1 MNNIS
6 TNYLNQ
12 ISVNQHLSAVKPR
25 LSGGGTGKKIKK
37 NISNSSNAN
46 PMANSSNLSMV
57 LVMNNMVHGQKGGS
71 HHGRKNVLAKNLQ
84 KRGNSSTNTPG
95 TQYHNKGNQRVQN
108 EFYF

>member
-1 MNNIS
+1 
-6 TNYLNQ
+6 
-12 ISVNQHLSAVKPR
+12 
-25 LSGGGTGKKIKK
+25 
-37 NISNSSNAN
+37 
-46 PMANSSNLSMV
+46 MANSSNLSMV

-108 EFYF
+108 EFYFWMRDLLLLSPTPDLSSTRPQTNIDKFAQVLVHILNRQNQKSI

>member
-37 NISNSSNAN
+37 NISNNSN
-46 PMANSSNLSMV
+46 
-57 LVMNNMVHGQKGGS
+57 
-71 HHGRKNVLAKNLQ
+71 
-84 KRGNSSTNTPG
+84 
-95 TQYHNKGNQRVQN
+95 
-108 EFYF
+108 